1 MSHDPE
7 KTTAPE
13 RQARRKAGRSRLQDL
28 GAIASVM
35 LLVILWMA
43 RGNIYNLGYDLWSH
57 FVVAR
62 RLAPAEDALTTGR
75 SGDALQSSLRLL
87 RADPDD
93 PRLIYF
99 VAGAYWELDQPLL
112 ADFYTAV
119 YLKSAR
125 RKDPEQLR
133 RLSQLIADDERA
145 WPYLAGAG
153 FSSRMA
159 LGALI
164 DSLDLE
170 PVKKAGIKLGA
181 EDAAGGMEQ
190 QFAVDK
196 QLFYSLPKGWQKAPA
211 LPPAQVLGEPAESE
225 AGTTGYVQLDAPVS
239 CDEPWCSSIF
249 EQVDLTAAVRS
260 GRLVIDFPKGGAGCC
275 SLSLDDPDLRPM
287 ETIVAEFL
295 TRRKAAG
302 KGAPEASAE
311 GMNALL
317 SLRQRVLFK
326 QSYLLSF
333 AAAAQ
338 TR

>member
-1 MSHDPE
+1 MSQDPE
-7 KTTAPE
+7 KTTVPE

-28 GAIASVM
+28 GAIAGVM
-35 LLVILWMA
+35 LLVVLWMA
-43 RGNIYNLGYDLWSH
+43 RGNIYNFGYDLWSH
-57 FVVAR
+57 FVVTP
-62 RLAPAEDALTTGR
+62 RLATAEDALTTGR

-112 ADFYTAV
+112 ADFYTAA

-133 RLSQLIADDERA
+133 RLSELLAEDERA
-145 WPYLAGAG
+145 WPYLAGGG

-170 PVKKAGIKLGA
+170 PVKKASIKLGA
-181 EDAAGGMEQ
+181 EEAATGMEQ
-190 QFAVDK
+190 QFEVDK
-196 QLFYSLPKGWQKAPA
+196 QLFYSLPKGWQKTSA
-211 LPPAQVLGEPAESE
+211 LPPAQLLGEPADSE
-225 AGTTGYVQLDAPVS
+225 DGATGYVQIAAAS
-239 CDEPWCSSIF
+239 CGEPWCASIF
-249 EQVDLTAAVRS
+249 EHADLTAAVRS
-260 GRLVIDFPKGGAGCC
+260 GNLAIDFPKGGAGCC

-295 TRRKAAG
+295 ARRQAAG
-302 KGAPEASAE
+302 KAAPEASAE

>member
-1 MSHDPE
+1 
-7 KTTAPE
+7 
-13 RQARRKAGRSRLQDL
+13 
-28 GAIASVM
+28 M
-35 LLVILWMA
+35 LLVVLWMA

-112 ADFYTAV
+112 ADFYTAA

-133 RLSQLIADDERA
+133 RLSELLAEDERA

-181 EDAAGGMEQ
+181 EGAATGMEQ
-190 QFAVDK
+190 QFEVDK
-196 QLFYSLPKGWQKAPA
+196 QLFYSLPKGWQKTSA
-211 LPPAQVLGEPAESE
+211 LPPAQVLGEPADSE
-225 AGTTGYVQLDAPVS
+225 AGATGYVRLAAAS
-239 CDEPWCSSIF
+239 CDEPWCASIF
-249 EQVDLTAAVRS
+249 EHADLTAAVRS
-260 GRLVIDFPKGGAGCC
+260 GRLAIDFPNGGAGCC

-287 ETIVAEFL
+287 ETIVTEFL
-295 TRRKAAG
+295 ARRQAAG

-333 AAAAQ
+333 AAAAK